1 MVITVVGQVFI
12 LFPTIIFDVGNNNNL
27 LLDKSYQQNFLS
39 VIHEHHKQIIIDT
52 NYAKNLQTVTNR
64 MVVIILTLHK
74 FLLVNLEFDT
84 R

>member
-27 LLDKSYQQNFLS
+27 LLDKSYQQHFLL